1 MRGHP
6 FLTSPHC
13 RHGCQLHSVRAR
25 HHATRGHATHPRIPR
40 WRERRRCRGRGSP
53 ALWYLRWGLA
63 GGRTGALRERPV
75 ALCPWATA
83 ASRGQF
89 SVPPRAL
96 PLLRRRRRSRACIG
110 VTCVLVDDTQGLAV
124 LGLLLLVSSCD
135 LTVSAVIE
143 VSMMAVEA
151 ILALLG
157 ESAAAVDIKRHA

>member
-1 MRGHP
+1 
-6 FLTSPHC
+6 
-13 RHGCQLHSVRAR
+13 
-25 HHATRGHATHPRIPR
+25 
-40 WRERRRCRGRGSP
+40 
-53 ALWYLRWGLA
+53 
-63 GGRTGALRERPV
+63 
-75 ALCPWATA
+75 
-83 ASRGQF
+83 
-89 SVPPRAL
+89 
-96 PLLRRRRRSRACIG
+96 